1 MTNLLGKCTKYQ
13 PFSGKKKRNLANF
26 HRTFSVMSG
35 EPRCCQAYLV
45 STPPAHPG
53 ALGPKMED
61 EALSKWLNGEHHEP
75 LDFGVF
81 PLQFSDPFWVPGNIS
96 FPIYVQLAV
105 AKLLLGSEGSR
116 VDKTWQASSRFSSRQ
131 ILPEPSRCDGAFNL
145 RVFMERRSV
154 AWIPMIRYDSYTQMC
169 QSPAFVGPN
178 CQLSHEQ
185 NTLLSW
191 LLGIIVPD
199 SLGIGA

>member
-13 PFSGKKKRNLANF
+13 PFSGKKNGILRIFTELFPLCFRGAAVLSGLLSVYTSSTSRIGSKNGGWSPIKMAGNIMNHWILG
-26 HRTFSVMSG
+26 FSM
-35 EPRCCQAYLV
+35 
-45 STPPAHPG
+45 
-53 ALGPKMED
+53 
-61 EALSKWLNGEHHEP
+61 
-75 LDFGVF
+75 VF
-81 PLQFSDPFWVPGNIS
+81 PLQFSDPFWIPGNIS

-116 VDKTWQASSRFSSRQ
+116 VDKTWQATKPRHAFHRGKYFR
-131 ILPEPSRCDGAFNL
+131 IPPGATGVFNL

-185 NTLLSW
+185 NTLLYLAHW
-191 LLGIIVPD
+191 GLGLNP
-199 SLGIGA
+199 